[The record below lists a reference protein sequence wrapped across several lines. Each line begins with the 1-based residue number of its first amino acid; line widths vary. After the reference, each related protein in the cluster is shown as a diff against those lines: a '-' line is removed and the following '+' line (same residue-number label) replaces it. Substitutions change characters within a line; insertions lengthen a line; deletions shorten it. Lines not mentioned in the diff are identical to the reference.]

1 MFSFFSFSFLFMR
14 AVFVAVSRDAVAISG
29 DTATFSPVAATVS
42 GCSSVVF
49 FSGISSA
56 DFTGSVDSAFS
67 PSGSR
72 Q

>member
-14 AVFVAVSRDAVAISG
+14 AVFVAVSRDAVAIFG

-49 FSGISSA
+49 
-56 DFTGSVDSAFS
+56 